1 MNISK
6 AQQRTLHALAQGAR
20 IELVRD
26 DHGRIVGADCIT
38 GEGWRLS
45 DCSLGVFKALKT
57 RRLIASKGG
66 APYRITREGAVSLRA
81 QVDNRVTQRAW

>member
-20 IELVRD
+20 IELLRD
-26 DHGRIVGADCIT
+26 DHGRIVDADCFT

-45 DCSLGVFKALKT
+45 DCSLAVFKSLKK

-66 APYRITREGAVSLRA
+66 GPYRITREGAVSLRA
-81 QVDNRVTQRAW
+81 QGDNRVTARAW